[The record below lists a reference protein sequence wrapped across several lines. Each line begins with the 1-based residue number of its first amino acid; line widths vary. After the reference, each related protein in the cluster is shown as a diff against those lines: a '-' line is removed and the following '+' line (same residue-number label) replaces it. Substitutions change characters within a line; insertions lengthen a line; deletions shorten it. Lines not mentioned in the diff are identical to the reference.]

1 MLTPQEIQDKKFEK
15 AVFGGYDMGQIDQFL
30 DDLLVDY
37 SALYKENAALKA
49 KMRVLVDKIE
59 EYRSVDE
66 EMRKALFTAQ
76 VTARDIVEKAQKEA
90 DGLLQGA
97 RSDAQKHVT
106 DLQGETEAEERR
118 LGAAKDVCAEYA
130 SKIRT
135 LLEKNIQVME
145 TIMER
150 PADSFRADAKQPEPE
165 QPAPAAAPPAEAP
178 AAAPQQ
184 PVADDAPAVAKAEP
198 GAEDTRFFEVDL
210 GEQQPEA
217 PAPAAEPDDDSDT
230 ARIYGAGPYT
240 PKPRFNFSD
249 LRFGKDYKEDDDK

>member
-150 PADSFRADAKQPEPE
+150 PADSFRAGRQA
-165 QPAPAAAPPAEAP
+165 AGAGAAGARRRAARGGACRRAAAARRGRRPRRREG
-178 AAAPQQ
+178 
-184 PVADDAPAVAKAEP
+184 
-198 GAEDTRFFEVDL
+198 GARRRGHPFF
-210 GEQQPEA
+210 
-217 PAPAAEPDDDSDT
+217 
-230 ARIYGAGPYT
+230 
-240 PKPRFNFSD
+240 
-249 LRFGKDYKEDDDK
+249 